1 MSDERYATIVNAGAA
16 VTPLNFR
23 PWLRSELRRQSYSG
37 HKSGG
42 VEVYVFVTKAFITAL
57 GRKKLHK
64 IISDTVELHCW
75 IRDTQVITT
84 EIPVTAEQATNYVE
98 TQGDEGL

>member
-42 VEVYVFVTKAFITAL
+42 VEVYVFVTKAFITAM

-64 IISDTVELHCW
+64 IISNTVDLHCW

-98 TQGDEGL
+98 TQGDED